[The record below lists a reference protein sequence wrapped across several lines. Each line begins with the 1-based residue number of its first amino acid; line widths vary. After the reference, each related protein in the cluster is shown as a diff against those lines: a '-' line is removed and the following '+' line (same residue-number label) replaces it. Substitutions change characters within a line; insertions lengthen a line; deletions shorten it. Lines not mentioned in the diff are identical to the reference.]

1 MLIMNE
7 KEYEE
12 KYGKTKLDHVL
23 SHFMEWFIKGLEFTS
38 ILFLPLLVVQQ
49 LVIYGS
55 DHPDQIIS
63 LLLVLMI
70 IATAYA
76 VKLIKDWRR
85 K

>member
-1 MLIMNE
+1 MNE
-7 KEYEE
+7 DL
-12 KYGKTKLDHVL
+12 GNTKLDHVL
-23 SHFMEWFIKGLEFTS
+23 SYIAIGAMKFMEFTS

-70 IATAYA
+70 IASAYLA
-76 VKLIKDWRR
+76 HLLKIR
-85 K
+85 KEKKNGR

>member
-1 MLIMNE
+1 MNE
-7 KEYEE
+7 DL
-12 KYGKTKLDHVL
+12 GNTKLDHVL
-23 SHFMEWFIKGLEFTS
+23 SYIAIGAMKFLEFTS

-63 LLLVLMI
+63 LLLVLLT
-70 IATAYA
+70 IATTYGY
-76 VKLIKDWRR
+76 KLFRDWRN

>member
-1 MLIMNE
+1 MNE
-7 KEYEE
+7 DL
-12 KYGKTKLDHVL
+12 GNTKLDHVL
-23 SHFMEWFIKGLEFTS
+23 SYIAIGAMKFMEFTS

-70 IATAYA
+70 IASAYLA
-76 VKLIKDWRR
+76 HLLKIRKDKKNVR
-85 K
+85 

>member
-1 MLIMNE
+1 MFENE
-7 KEYEE
+7 DL
-12 KYGKTKLDHVL
+12 GKTKLDHVL
-23 SHFMEWFIKGLEFTS
+23 SYIAIGAMKFLEFTS

-63 LLLVLMI
+63 LLLVLLI
-70 IATAYA
+70 IATAYGY
-76 VKLIKDWRR
+76 KLFRDWRN

>member
-23 SHFMEWFIKGLEFTS
+23 SHFMEWFIKGLEFTL
-38 ILFLPLLVVQQ
+38 IVFAPFAVVQQ
-49 LVIYGS
+49 VVIYGYS
-55 DHPDQIIS
+55 HPDKIIS

-70 IATAYA
+70 IAIAA
-76 VKLIKDWRR
+76 GIKIIKENR
-85 K
+85 

>member
-1 MLIMNE
+1 MNE
-7 KEYEE
+7 DL
-12 KYGKTKLDHVL
+12 GNTKLDHVL
-23 SHFMEWFIKGLEFTS
+23 SYIAIGAMKFLEFTS

-70 IATAYA
+70 IASAYLA
-76 VKLIKDWRR
+76 HLLKIR
-85 K
+85 KSKKNGR